1 MDWPDVAQSDLDL
14 ELLQADRPVRLVGR
28 EVLYYPTVG
37 STMDEAR
44 RLAEA
49 GRPEGTVVVAEE
61 QSAGRG
67 RFHRTWVST
76 PGEDLLLSVLLR
88 PAPTQLRYVNMAA
101 TLAVSQAAAELT
113 ALTPSIK
120 WPNDVRIEGRKL
132 AGILVET
139 TMNGDELKYAVVGV
153 GINVN
158 SDPSRRPEAG
168 GNSTSLRKESGK
180 RLSRTGVLRA
190 VLDRLDDLY
199 GDVKRGRTL
208 TEEWAGRLDTLGSNV
223 RVELGGRL
231 VEGLASGVDAEGN
244 LIVTRPDGSTATVV
258 GGEVTLQA
266 R

>member
-1 MDWPDVAQSDLDL
+1 MERPDVAQSDLDL
-14 ELLQADRPVRLVGR
+14 ELLQADRTGRLVGR
-28 EVLYYPTVG
+28 EVFYHATVD

-67 RFHRTWVST
+67 RFHRTWVSA
-76 PGEDLLLSVLLR
+76 PGQDLLLSVLLR

-101 TLAVSQAAAELT
+101 TLAVCHAAVELT
-113 ALTPSIK
+113 ALTPFIK

-139 TMNGDELKYAVVGV
+139 VMNGDELEHAVVGV

-158 SDPSRRPEAG
+158 SDPSGRPGAG
-168 GNSTSLRKESGK
+168 GNATSLLEKSGR
-180 RLSRTGVLRA
+180 RLSRTAVLRA

-199 GDVKRGRTL
+199 GDVKRGRSL
-208 TEEWAGRLDTLGSNV
+208 TEEWAGRLDTLGTTV
-223 RVELGGRL
+223 RVESGGHL

-258 GGEVTLQA
+258 GGEVTLDV
-266 R
+266 